1 MQINIKTYN
10 PDNLEDN
17 AIVVFPAKVAFPI
30 AENGRTRFRYVN
42 KLSLAGSVLKILSA
56 SFDKA
61 TNRAQLYIEATR
73 IMSLEVAGVHE
84 EQYKQADDGVYAP
97 TRSSLDIKLDVPR
110 GTFSCTRTSILD
122 IVSVAKGEVKLRAA
136 DGSEVTTKAATKCA
150 NVVNHVRQFL
160 EKYYTEN
167 GCPEQVDR
175 RKMPPAIKSYT
186 GDLREP
192 WRVEQHEFAY
202 PANGLAS
209 TIVDHLLGGRLPQLT
224 MAKLIEMHL
233 IPGYPQIQMKC
244 AASVP
249 ASSVRQVSF
258 AGIYQRG
265 GRAYTKNLQL
275 AVKLSRLLGTQVTA
289 KDLDAAFDTYYRNV
303 TRLQSMDN
311 RPYIMNTAD
320 GSYIFFV
327 GVTKLT

>member
-1 MQINIKTYN
+1 MQIDVKTYN
-10 PDNLEDN
+10 PDNLENN
-17 AIVVFPAKVAFPI
+17 AIVVFPAKVAFPV
-30 AENGRTRFRYVN
+30 AENGRTRFRYTN
-42 KLSLAGSVLKILSA
+42 KLTTAGSVLKILSA

-61 TNRAQLYIEATR
+61 TNRALLYTESVR
-73 IMSLEVAGVHE
+73 VMSLEVAGTRD
-84 EQYKQADDGVYAP
+84 EQYKQAGDGVYAP
-97 TRSSLDIKLDVPR
+97 TRSSLEVKLDVPR
-110 GTFSCTRTSILD
+110 GTFSSTRTSILD
-122 IVSVAKGEVKLRAA
+122 IVSVTKDEVKLRAA
-136 DGSEVTTKAATKCA
+136 DGSELTTKAATKCA
-150 NVVNHVRQFL
+150 SVVNTVRQFL
-160 EKYYTEN
+160 EKYYTEH

-175 RKMPPAIKSYT
+175 RKVPPAIKSYT

-202 PANGLAS
+202 PASGLAS

-244 AASVP
+244 SAAVP
-249 ASSVRQVSF
+249 ASSVREVSF

-265 GRAYTKNLQL
+265 GRAHTKNLQL
-275 AVKLSRLLGTQVTA
+275 AVKLSKLVGTQITA
-289 KDLDAAFDTYYRNV
+289 KDLDDAFDTFYRNV
-303 TRLQSMDN
+303 TRLQSMDT

-320 GSYIFFV
+320 GSYVFFV